1 MRRRETVQQHTPL
14 ISVLLM
20 WDKLTLSQYFNS
32 LDVSVSLAS
41 FPIITLVHLILV
53 RNVNAMLD
61 VYMAKPRIAIQI
73 YNVSDLCWVI
83 L

>member
-32 LDVSVSLAS
+32 LGVSVSLAS
-41 FPIITLVHLILV
+41 FPIIILVHLILV

-61 VYMAKPRIAIQI
+61 VYMAKPRIARGHT
-73 YNVSDLCWVI
+73 YL
-83 L
+83 